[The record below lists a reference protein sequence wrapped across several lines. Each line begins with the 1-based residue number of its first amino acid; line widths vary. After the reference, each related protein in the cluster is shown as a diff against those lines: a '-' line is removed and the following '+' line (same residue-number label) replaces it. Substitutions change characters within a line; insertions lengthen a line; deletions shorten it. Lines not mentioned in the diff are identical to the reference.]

1 MSNKLLPLLFF
12 IIVSACA
19 PSRNIV
25 YLSNLNATGE
35 AKEAIKNKVDP
46 KIQPDDLISITVNSL
61 NPEANMLFNSGV
73 LQSAGSVGGASAA
86 PAVSK
91 ASEGYLVDKNGAINF
106 PVLGS
111 VHLAGLTKEQA
122 TDKMTS
128 EIKQHIKD
136 PIVNIK
142 FLNFRITVIG
152 EVNRPSTFTLP
163 TERVNLIEALAL
175 AGDLTPYGKREN
187 ILIIHEDEGIRSTI
201 RVDLNDK
208 SLLNSSHYYLQQND
222 IVYIE
227 PAKVK
232 KLQTGSSSFYLG
244 LVTVGV
250 SILSIFVFLAR

>member
-1 MSNKLLPLLFF
+1 
-12 IIVSACA
+12 
-19 PSRNIV
+19 
-25 YLSNLNATGE
+25 
-35 AKEAIKNKVDP
+35 
-46 KIQPDDLISITVNSL
+46 
-61 NPEANMLFNSGV
+61 
-73 LQSAGSVGGASAA
+73 
-86 PAVSK
+86 
-91 ASEGYLVDKNGAINF
+91 DKNGAINF

-122 TDKMTS
+122 TDKMTA

-136 PIVNIK
+136 PIVNVK

-175 AGDLTPYGKREN
+175 AGDLTAYGKREN

-222 IVYIE
+222 IVYVE

-244 LVTVGV
+244 LITVGV
-250 SILSIFVFLAR
+250 SVLSIFVFLAR